1 MISVKPNT
9 IKLGMPVSNFLIL
22 NQFHTQN
29 ICVYACMHAC
39 LHSGEWMVDKSKP
52 KLYNCPTAN
61 QKIQPQGKAKALPS
75 IIVLLI

>member
-1 MISVKPNT
+1 
-9 IKLGMPVSNFLIL
+9 
-22 NQFHTQN
+22 
-29 ICVYACMHAC
+29 MHAC